1 LWEMSTLI
9 SEVRVLPEVVSAVTE
24 ITTLWKT
31 TCLLQSQLRVA
42 LLLLTSSLHEVAG
55 LGPP

>member
-1 LWEMSTLI
+1 MWEMSTLI